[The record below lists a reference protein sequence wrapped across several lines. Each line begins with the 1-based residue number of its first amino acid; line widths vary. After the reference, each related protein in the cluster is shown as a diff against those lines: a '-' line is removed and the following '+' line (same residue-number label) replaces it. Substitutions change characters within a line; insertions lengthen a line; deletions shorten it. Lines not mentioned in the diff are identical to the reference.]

1 MTRQSLPPERTR
13 LRDERVY
20 SAPPA
25 GGEGRHSFRTR
36 SLAAMVLLA
45 ATACS
50 LAACD
55 GWGTGLGRRA
65 GTPKAIGRL
74 PAITIKLAT
83 GVAVAPLFVDPNGD
97 SLTLTVESNPPGVLG
112 TQVSGS
118 FVELFPGEAALVE
131 VLVTATDPTGRTDDL
146 GFRVKVR
153 EVPIP
158 IISEFGRLPRPP
170 RRWLQFPSRQLLLGE
185 LATIP
190 LDRLFRAPPSTMFTV
205 TSSSGAVQASIA
217 EDSLVL
223 QARSLGPSEIVVTA
237 SNDITPSPHP
247 VQHVFDVVVDPP
259 GTPPNHPPWA
269 FGTSRRVIPV
279 GFTVP
284 YDVAEFFSDPE
295 DRPLTFTAT
304 SDAPNKAAV
313 SVSGSDVFLQA
324 NRSGEA
330 VITLVATDHGGL
342 PVRTPLR
349 VSVIEWGDDR

>member
-1 MTRQSLPPERTR
+1 M
-13 LRDERVY
+13 Y

-97 SLTLTVESNPPGVLG
+97 SLTLTVESNPPGVLR

-131 VLVTATDPTGRTDDL
+131 VLVTATDPAGRTDDL

-158 IISEFGRLPRPP
+158 SPDDDSGIGPL
-170 RRWLQFPSRQLLLGE
+170 RRWLQLPSRQLLLGE
-185 LATIP
+185 FATIP
-190 LDRLFRAPPSTMFTV
+190 LDRLFRAPPSTLFTV

-237 SNDITPSPHP
+237 SNDITSSSHP
-247 VQHVFDVVVDPP
+247 VQHVFDVVVHPLGTPSNDPP
-259 GTPPNHPPWA
+259 RA
-269 FGTSRRVIPV
+269 LRTSRRVIPV

-304 SDAPNKAAV
+304 SDAPDKVAV
-313 SVSGSDVFLQA
+313 SVSGSGLFLQA
-324 NRSGEA
+324 NRPGEA
-330 VITLVATDHGGL
+330 AITLVATDHGGL
-342 PVRTPLR
+342 PVHTPLR
-349 VSVIEWGDDR
+349 VSVIEWVDDR